1 MITRV
6 HGRSSTLAANPKK
19 KSRKAKKSG
28 KSGARRASAKSKKS
42 PARRATP
49 RKRKKSAARKGWRL
63 LKGAAAVR
71 GLRAKGKLRK
81 RRKRGDAYTPALPP
95 EMLKAERAKQA
106 RRTRSL
112 LKKVR
117 VYAKGRGKK
126 VKYSVR
132 KNGGLVIAGVP
143 VIEMAIGSVA
153 AIALG
158 HLGSALISK
167 YAPAGT
173 PEFLKG
179 SASKPGIGG
188 ELLTAAASAYL
199 YAKVLKN
206 PMHKEIAKFAFIG
219 AVFQAISKQAGEMIG
234 EQVAKL
240 PGLSGH
246 VTSTSG
252 VYFDPY
258 SAQPA
263 VGGMYLPSAAGQE
276 MGGIYANVDN
286 MSGLGLFEA
295 PSIYG

>member
-6 HGRSSTLAANPKK
+6 HGRSSTLAANPKGGK
-19 KSRKAKKSG
+19 RRKAKKG
-28 KSGARRASAKSKKS
+28 KSRKTSRRSSTLRTKSRKTSTAAPK
-42 PARRATP
+42 
-49 RKRKKSAARKGWRL
+49 RKRAKKRSGWRL

-71 GLRAKGKLRK
+71 GLRAKGKLR
-81 RRKRGDAYTPALPP
+81 RPRKRGDRYTPALPP
-95 EMLKAERAKQA
+95 EMLKLERKKAA
-106 RRTRSL
+106 RRTRAL
-112 LKKVR
+112 LKRVR
-117 VYAKGRGKK
+117 VYAKGRGKN

-173 PEFLKG
+173 PAFLKD
-179 SASKPGIGG
+179 KNGIGG
-188 ELLTAAASAYL
+188 ELLTAGAAAYL
-199 YAKVLKN
+199 YTKVLKN

-219 AVFQAISKQAGEMIG
+219 AVFQAISKQAGEIIG

-258 SAQPA
+258 SQEPA

-276 MGGIYANVDN
+276 MGGIYTSVDN
-286 MSGLGLFEA
+286 MSGLGLFEG